1 MTDQP
6 TDQTPQ
12 TPEEARAAEDRLVR
26 ERRDKAERMRA
37 DGIDLYVHR
46 FIAKNHAAELHEKYP
61 DDKMETEQI
70 DEQEVFTV
78 AGRVMLVR
86 SFGKAGFITLDDET
100 GRIQVY
106 VKSGVTDE
114 AGFNLFKK
122 WLDAG
127 DIVGATGTLFRT
139 KTKELTIHATELKLL
154 TKSMRPLPEK
164 WHGLKDVE
172 QRYRRRYVDL
182 ITNPD
187 VRETFRLRSRAIAFI
202 RRFLDQRGYME
213 VETPMMQAI
222 YGGAAAK
229 PFVTHHNALDMD
241 LYLRIA
247 PELFLKRLIA
257 GGYERVYEINRN
269 FRNEGVSTR
278 HNPEF
283 TMLELYTAGWNYQDT
298 MTLTEELIRG
308 AAQEVL
314 GKTTVPFNGHE
325 IDLGSP
331 FRRLRILDAIAE
343 LLGLGSNHK
352 LKWGLKKEELYA
364 ILREKYGKYGEIG
377 EGEPFTVKGEGFN
390 PEQEY
395 GHTVAA
401 CFTIIS
407 NPASS
412 DECLINIFETFIE
425 STLAQPTFIMD
436 YPKSLCPLTKSSAA
450 DPAMAE
456 RFEMFIGGL
465 EMANAYSEL
474 NDPDEQQARFEDQV
488 NRRKAGDEEAMN
500 EVDYDYVRALEYGMA
515 PCSGLGIGIDRL
527 IMLLTNSASIR
538 DVILFPL
545 MRPEK

>member
-12 TPEEARAAEDRLVR
+12 TPEDAHAIEDRLVR
-26 ERRDKAERMRA
+26 ERRDKAARMRE

-46 FIAKNHAAELHEKYP
+46 YIAKHHARELHDRYP

-70 DEQEVFTV
+70 DAEEVFTV
-78 AGRVMLVR
+78 SGRVMLVR
-86 SFGKAGFITLDDET
+86 SFGKAGFLTLDDES
-100 GRIQVY
+100 GRIQIY
-106 VKSGVTDE
+106 VKSGLTDE

-127 DIVGATGTLFRT
+127 DIVGTTGTLFRT
-139 KTKELTIHATELKLL
+139 KTHELTIHATELKLL

-187 VRETFRLRSRAIAFI
+187 VRDTFRLRSRAIAFI
-202 RRFLDQRGYME
+202 RRYLDQRGYME
-213 VETPMMQAI
+213 VETPMMQTI

-229 PFVTHHNALDMD
+229 PFITHHNTLDMD
-241 LYLRIA
+241 LYLRVA

-257 GGYERVYEINRN
+257 GGFERVYEINRN

-283 TMLELYTAGWNYQDT
+283 TMLELYTAGWNYEDT
-298 MTLTEELIRG
+298 MNLTEELIRG
-308 AAQEVL
+308 AASEVL
-314 GKTTVPFNGHE
+314 GKTTLPFGERE
-325 IDLGSP
+325 IDLGAP
-331 FRRLRILDAIAE
+331 FRRLKILDAVAE
-343 LLGLGSNHK
+343 TLGLATPHN
-352 LKWGLKKEELYA
+352 LKWGLA
-364 ILREKYGKYGEIG
+364 SRDALREILGAEICARR
-377 EGEPFTVKGEGFN
+377 EV
-390 PEQEY
+390 Q
-395 GHTVAA
+395 
-401 CFTIIS
+401 
-407 NPASS
+407 ASFDRS
-412 DECLINIFETFIE
+412 KTADETLIALFEDLIE
-425 STLAQPTFIMD
+425 VTLIQPTFIID

-450 DPAMAE
+450 DPATAE
-456 RFEMFIGGL
+456 RFEFFIGGM

-474 NDPDEQQARFEDQV
+474 NDPDEQLARFEDQV
-488 NRRKAGDEEAMN
+488 SRRKSGDEEAMN
-500 EVDYDYVRALEYGMA
+500 EVDYDYVRALEYGMP

-527 IMLLTNSASIR
+527 IMLLTNSPSIR

>member
-6 TDQTPQ
+6 NDAIPQ
-12 TPEEARAAEDRLVR
+12 TPEEAHALEDRLVR
-26 ERRDKAERMRA
+26 ERREKAARMRE
-37 DGIDLYVHR
+37 DGVDLYVHR
-46 FIAKNHAAELHEKYP
+46 FIAKNHARELHERYP
-61 DDKMETEQI
+61 DDAMETEQI
-70 DEQEVFTV
+70 DENEVVTV

-86 SFGKAGFITLDDET
+86 SFGKAGFITLDDES
-100 GRIQVY
+100 GRIQLY

-187 VRETFRLRSRAIAFI
+187 VRDTFRLRSRAIAFI
-202 RRFLDQRGYME
+202 RRFLDRRGYME

-257 GGYERVYEINRN
+257 GGFERVYEINRN

-283 TMLELYTAGWNYQDT
+283 TMLELYTAGWNYEDT
-298 MTLTEELIRG
+298 MNLTEELIRG
-308 AAQEVL
+308 AASEVL
-314 GKTTVPFNGHE
+314 GRTKLPFGERE
-325 IDLGSP
+325 IDFGSP
-331 FRRLRILDAIAE
+331 FRRLKILDAVAE
-343 LLGLGSNHK
+343 KLGVATPHG
-352 LKWGLKKEELYA
+352 LKWGLPSRDA
-364 ILREKYGKYGEIG
+364 LREIFGAEICARR
-377 EGEPFTVKGEGFN
+377 EVQASFDRS
-390 PEQEY
+390 
-395 GHTVAA
+395 HTA
-401 CFTIIS
+401 
-407 NPASS
+407 
-412 DECLINIFETFIE
+412 DETLIALFEDLIE
-425 STLAQPTFIMD
+425 VTLIQPTFIMD

-450 DPAMAE
+450 DPATAE
-456 RFEMFIGGL
+456 RFELFIGGMEL
-465 EMANAYSEL
+465 SNAYSEL

-488 NRRKAGDEEAMN
+488 NRRKGGDEEAMN
-500 EVDYDYVRALEYGMA
+500 EVDYDYVRALEYGMP

-527 IMLLTNSASIR
+527 IMLLTNSPSIR

-545 MRPEK
+545 MRSEK